1 MAGGLTIDFGNC
13 YTVAAYWRQD
23 VRQAEVL
30 YIPGVTRPIPGNAV
44 GQAKRVYAAPS
55 LISYGAAE
63 AGEVLLVGQE
73 AAEGLSGVAVERK
86 LFSNLQADVIT
97 GKTVYSLAGRRRLSG
112 QEIAGDYLAS
122 FISRAGQALG
132 LAGEA
137 AIMFT
142 MPAAACQSEKIWQ
155 RYRRWLENAVR
166 QAGFSRLEL
175 VEQPW
180 AAARGAGMPLKPE
193 AVYVVITV
201 NADMVEAV
209 IVRVTIPAGKENMA
223 DARCLMSGP
232 GGCYPYSGGSGSF
245 SQDDTSKRHLRV
257 LSRCAEWLTGEEPGG
272 EPMQLTAIVQ
282 QVLREAERLGY
293 PVGSLAGAVVT
304 GSSVTPAIVAAL
316 HSLFTGIPVYD
327 KQPLAAAACGGAA
340 LAAGEDACGYIR
352 HSYGLRFLAAAGY
365 QYRELVGAGMFY
377 PSTGAVGE
385 FTVKASYDGQQEFAL
400 FIYRLEDGGQCINED
415 NPLILT
421 TRLPA
426 AKGQAV
432 LTVSVSLDSAG
443 QLLVTATAAGSGEL
457 LADRAVVAK
466 LV

>member
-30 YIPGVTRPIPGNAV
+30 YIPGVTRPIPENAI
-44 GQAKRVYAAPS
+44 GQVKRVYAAPS
-55 LISYGAAE
+55 LISYEITE

-86 LFSNLQADVIT
+86 VFSNLQADVIT
-97 GKTVYSLAGRRRLSG
+97 GKKVYSLAGRRRLSG
-112 QEIAGDYLAS
+112 QEIAGDYLAL

-137 AIMFT
+137 AITFT

-155 RYRRWLENAVR
+155 RYRRWLETVVR

-193 AVYVVITV
+193 AVYAVITV
-201 NADMVEAV
+201 NAAMAEAV
-209 IVRVTIPAGKENMA
+209 FVQVTIATGKKNTA
-223 DARCLMSGP
+223 DNRFLTQGP
-232 GGCYPYSGGSGSF
+232 DYPYSGGSGAF
-245 SQDDTSKRHLRV
+245 YQDDTDQRHLRV
-257 LSRCAEWLTGEEPGG
+257 LSRSAEWLTGEEPDS
-272 EPMQLTAIVQ
+272 ESVQLTAIVQ
-282 QVLREAERLGY
+282 QALREAERLGY
-293 PVGSLAGAVVT
+293 PAGGLTGAVVT
-304 GSSVTPAIVAAL
+304 GSGVTPAIVATL
-316 HSLFTGIPVYD
+316 HSLFAGIPVYD

-340 LAAGEDACGYIR
+340 LTAGEDACGYIR
-352 HSYGLRFLAAAGY
+352 HSYGLRCLAAAGY

-400 FIYRLEDGGQCINED
+400 FIYRLEDGGQCINEE

-426 AKGQAV
+426 AKEQPV
-432 LTVSVSLDSAG
+432 LTVSISLDSAG

-457 LADRAVVAK
+457 LADRMVVAK